1 MEFGHSFIG
10 GAGFERQEH
19 RMETIQ
25 PFRHLRRVY
34 CAGPLFNEA
43 ERTEMTW
50 IARALRNDGFE
61 PFLPHEEVQFSQ
73 IHPHLVAQG
82 MTHARAGQVLH
93 EAIFA
98 LDVYFVVL
106 GCGSLVFNLN
116 GRVPDEGAVAEAT
129 MAWML
134 GKPMVFYKADS
145 RSLIEGR
152 DNPILA
158 GQTRFERVDQLEAIG
173 PALDRAIDAT
183 DPEKA
188 VCCPSHLHQTLQLGS
203 CFIERLESLGANRP
217 PEPTAGIIH
226 ELFGRDLPVGPDSNH
241 SESATSPSESS

>member
-1 MEFGHSFIG
+1 
-10 GAGFERQEH
+10 
-19 RMETIQ
+19 METIQ

-50 IARALRNDGFE
+50 IAETLRAHGFA

-73 IHPHLVAQG
+73 IHPLLVAQG
-82 MTHARAGQVLH
+82 VTHARAGQILH

-106 GCGSLVFNLN
+106 GCGCLVFNLN

-158 GQTRFERVDQLEAIG
+158 GQTRFERVTDLAEIG
-173 PALDRAIDAT
+173 PALDRAVKGVAS
-183 DPEKA
+183 EKE
-188 VCCPSHLHQTLQLGS
+188 VCCPPQLSETLRLGQRLV
-203 CFIERLESLGANRP
+203 EQLESLGPDRRA
-217 PEPTAGIIH
+217 EPTARIIH
-226 ELFGRDLPVGPDSNH
+226 DLFGEASSVG
-241 SESATSPSESS
+241 SASCPSESTSSPSKPS

>member
-1 MEFGHSFIG
+1 MD
-10 GAGFERQEH
+10 
-19 RMETIQ
+19 TIQ

-50 IARALRNDGFE
+50 IAKALQAEGFA

-73 IHPHLVAQG
+73 VHPHLVERG
-82 MTHARAGQVLH
+82 MHPARAGQILH

-98 LDVYFVVL
+98 LDVYYVVL

-134 GKPMVFYKADS
+134 DKPMVFYKNDS

-158 GQTRFERVDQLEAIG
+158 GQTGFERVGSVEAIG
-173 PALDRAIDAT
+173 PALDVAINAAQI
-183 DPEKA
+183 DPSTA
-188 VCCPSHLHQTLQLGS
+188 VCCPRHLSETLNKGIRLVEQLETIGP
-203 CFIERLESLGANRP
+203 ERPA
-217 PEPTAGIIH
+217 EPTAQIVH
-226 ELFGRDLPVGPDSNH
+226 ELFGGNSQAASPGCLDSCIQ
-241 SESATSPSESS
+241 SPPSTSKPA

>member
-1 MEFGHSFIG
+1 MD
-10 GAGFERQEH
+10 
-19 RMETIQ
+19 TIQ
-25 PFRHLRRVY
+25 PFHHLRRVY

-50 IARALRNDGFE
+50 IAEALRAEGFE

-73 IHPHLVAQG
+73 VHPLLVERG
-82 MTHARAGQVLH
+82 MTPARAGEVLH

-98 LDVYFVVL
+98 LDVYYVIL

-134 GKPMVFYKADS
+134 GKPMVFYKDDS

-158 GQTRFERVDQLEAIG
+158 GQTGFERVSELEAIA
-173 PALDRAIDAT
+173 PALDVAINAAQIDPAT
-183 DPEKA
+183 T
-188 VCCPSHLHQTLQLGS
+188 VCCPRYLNQTLNKGIRLVEQLETLGP
-203 CFIERLESLGANRP
+203 ERPA
-217 PEPTAGIIH
+217 EPTAQIVH
-226 ELFGRDLPVGPDSNH
+226 ELFRRNSQAPSPACLDSGIQ
-241 SESATSPSESS
+241 SPPSTSKPA

>member
-1 MEFGHSFIG
+1 MD
-10 GAGFERQEH
+10 
-19 RMETIQ
+19 TIQ

-50 IARALRNDGFE
+50 IADALRAEGFD

-73 IHPHLVAQG
+73 VHPLLVERG
-82 MTHARAGQVLH
+82 MAPARAGEVLH

-98 LDVYFVVL
+98 LDVYYVVL

-134 GKPMVFYKADS
+134 GKPIVFYKDDS

-158 GQTRFERVDQLEAIG
+158 GQTGFKQVCVLEAIG
-173 PALDRAIDAT
+173 PALDAALTAAQIDPA
-183 DPEKA
+183 KA
-188 VCCPSHLHQTLQLGS
+188 VCCPCHLSETLTKGVCLVEQLEAIGPT
-203 CFIERLESLGANRP
+203 RP
-217 PEPTAGIIH
+217 AEPTARIVH
-226 ELFGRDLPVGPDSNH
+226 ELFAGDSQGPGSACPDSRIQ
-241 SESATSPSESS
+241 SAPSTSKSA

>member
-1 MEFGHSFIG
+1 
-10 GAGFERQEH
+10 
-19 RMETIQ
+19 METIQ

-34 CAGPLFNEA
+34 CAGPLFNQA
-43 ERTEMTW
+43 ERLEMTR
-50 IARALRNDGFE
+50 IADALRAENFV

-73 IHPHLVAQG
+73 VHPLLVERG
-82 MTHARAGQVLH
+82 MTPAQAGQVLH

-98 LDVYFVVL
+98 LDVYFVIL
-106 GCGSLVFNLN
+106 GCGSLVLNLN

-158 GQTRFERVDQLEAIG
+158 GQTRFERIGELDAIG
-173 PALDRAIDAT
+173 PALDRAIHAAQIDSAS
-183 DPEKA
+183 A
-188 VCCPSHLHQTLQLGS
+188 VTCPAHLSETLQMGLRFFEQLDSIGA
-203 CFIERLESLGANRP
+203 ERPA
-217 PEPTAGIIH
+217 EPAAKIVY
-226 ELFGRDLPVGPDSNH
+226 ELFGLSLQETMAFCPGPSPG
-241 SESATSPSESS
+241 SSSPYPSEPS

>member
-1 MEFGHSFIG
+1 
-10 GAGFERQEH
+10 
-19 RMETIQ
+19 METIQ
-25 PFRHLRRVY
+25 PFRHPRRVY

-43 ERTEMTW
+43 ERLEMER
-50 IARALRNDGFE
+50 IAEALRAHAFE

-73 IHPHLVAQG
+73 VHPLLVERG
-82 MTHARAGQVLH
+82 MSPSEAGQVLH

-98 LDVYFVVL
+98 LDVYFVTL

-134 GKPMVFYKADS
+134 GKPMVFFKADS

-158 GQTRFERVDQLEAIG
+158 GQTGFVRIGELDAIG
-173 PALDRAIDAT
+173 PALDRAVREAHMEPAT
-183 DPEKA
+183 SVSCPPRLREVLSAGRRFVEQLDSIGPE
-188 VCCPSHLHQTLQLGS
+188 
-203 CFIERLESLGANRP
+203 RP
-217 PEPTAGIIH
+217 AEPTAKIVYR
-226 ELFGRDLPVGPDSNH
+226 LFGPVRPDTMDSSVASTRVESCPDQ
-241 SESATSPSESS
+241 SELI

>member
-1 MEFGHSFIG
+1 
-10 GAGFERQEH
+10 
-19 RMETIQ
+19 METIQ

-43 ERTEMTW
+43 ERLEMER
-50 IARALRNDGFE
+50 IADALRTAGFE

-73 IHPHLVAQG
+73 VHPLLIDRG
-82 MTHARAGQVLH
+82 MSPSQAGQMLH

-98 LDVYFVVL
+98 LDVYFVVA

-134 GKPMVFYKADS
+134 GKPTVFYKADS

-152 DNPILA
+152 DNPILL
-158 GQTRFERVDQLEAIG
+158 GQTRFERVDRFDAIG
-173 PALDRAIDAT
+173 PALEETISSGSF
-183 DPEKA
+183 DPSTA
-188 VCCPSHLHQTLQLGS
+188 VSCPPHLSQTVQLGRR
-203 CFIERLESLGANRP
+203 FFERLETTGPDRP
-217 PEPTAGIIH
+217 AEPTAEIVFG
-226 ELFGRDLPVGPDSNH
+226 LFGERG
-241 SESATSPSESS
+241 ESASSRPGTANRLSPHCPSEPS

>member
-1 MEFGHSFIG
+1 
-10 GAGFERQEH
+10 
-19 RMETIQ
+19 METIQ

-43 ERTEMTW
+43 ERLEMER
-50 IARALRNDGFE
+50 IGEALRCEGFE
-61 PFLPHEEVQFSQ
+61 PFLPHREVQFPQ
-73 IHPHLVAQG
+73 IHPRLIDLG
-82 MTHARAGQVLH
+82 MTSSEAGRILH

-98 LDVYFVVL
+98 LDVYYVVL

-134 GKPMVFYKADS
+134 GKPMVFFKDDS

-158 GQTRFERVDQLEAIG
+158 GQTQFERIDRFEAIG
-173 PALDRAIDAT
+173 PALEEAIRARQL
-183 DPEKA
+183 DPSTT
-188 VCCPSHLHQTLQLGS
+188 VRCPPDLRRTLQSGS
-203 CFIERLESLGANRP
+203 RFVEQLQTVGLDRP
-217 PEPTAGIIH
+217 PEPIAEIIRRI
-226 ELFGRDLPVGPDSNH
+226 FAAKP
-241 SESATSPSESS
+241 

>member
-1 MEFGHSFIG
+1 MD
-10 GAGFERQEH
+10 
-19 RMETIQ
+19 TIQ
-25 PFRHLRRVY
+25 PYLHLRRVY

-50 IARALRNDGFE
+50 IAEALRAEGFD
-61 PFLPHEEVQFSQ
+61 PFLPHEEVQFSEV
-73 IHPHLVAQG
+73 HPLLVERG
-82 MTHARAGQVLH
+82 MPPARAGEVLH

-134 GKPMVFYKADS
+134 GKPMVFYKDDS

-158 GQTRFERVDQLEAIG
+158 GQTGFERVGELEAVG
-173 PALDRAIDAT
+173 PALDQAINAAQIDPAT
-183 DPEKA
+183 A
-188 VCCPSHLHQTLQLGS
+188 VCCPRHLSQTLNKGLRLVEQLETIGP
-203 CFIERLESLGANRP
+203 ERPAG
-217 PEPTAGIIH
+217 PTADIVH
-226 ELFGRDLPVGPDSNH
+226 ELFGGDSQGPAPTCLDWRNESPPSTSKPV
-241 SESATSPSESS
+241 

>member
-1 MEFGHSFIG
+1 M
-10 GAGFERQEH
+10 
-19 RMETIQ
+19 
-25 PFRHLRRVY
+25 Y

-43 ERTEMTW
+43 ERFEMTR
-50 IARALRNDGFE
+50 IADVLRSDNFE

-73 IHPHLVAQG
+73 VHPLLVERGLTPAE
-82 MTHARAGQVLH
+82 AGRVLH

-98 LDVYFVVL
+98 LDVYFVIL

-152 DNPILA
+152 DNPIVA
-158 GQTRFERVDQLEAIG
+158 GQTRFEPVDELGGIG
-173 PALDRAIDAT
+173 PALERAIREARIDPAT
-183 DPEKA
+183 SVP
-188 VCCPSHLHQTLQLGS
+188 CPPHIGRTLQTGLCFFEQLDGLGP
-203 CFIERLESLGANRP
+203 ERPA
-217 PEPTAGIIH
+217 EPTARIVY
-226 ELFGRDLPVGPDSNH
+226 ELFGRSVQKTKAS
-241 SESATSPSESS
+241 